1 MQASYQMHQLQMAGA
16 GARAFD
22 AAANVCPIPAFH
34 VAVSAGSWSSND
46 LTTRK
51 PGPARL
57 TSASAT

>member
-1 MQASYQMHQLQMAGA
+1 MQATYQMHQVHMAGA
-16 GARAFD
+16 ASRDFHRAVD
-22 AAANVCPIPAFH
+22 CAIPAFN
-34 VAVSAGSWSSND
+34 VALPAGSWSTD

>member
-1 MQASYQMHQLQMAGA
+1 MRHRHQMHGVHMAGA
-16 GARAFD
+16 GARAFQ
-22 AAANVCPIPAFH
+22 AVVCAIPANNGP
-34 VAVSAGSWSSND
+34 ASAGSWSYTD

>member
-1 MQASYQMHQLQMAGA
+1 MQARYQMHQVHMAGA
-16 GARAFD
+16 ATRAFH
-22 AAANVCPIPAFH
+22 AVVCAIPAFNEPLP
-34 VAVSAGSWSSND
+34 AGSWSLD